1 VDVSA
6 GHRYYQEREDVD
18 LGSFVCWLIHGYKC
32 FEIWILAQSCVIAGT
47 NISRAVI
54 TDPNDPKFDLEAYLT
69 QVQKD
74 SP

>member
-1 VDVSA
+1 M
-6 GHRYYQEREDVD
+6 
-18 LGSFVCWLIHGYKC
+18 LTI
-32 FEIWILAQSCVIAGT
+32 
-47 NISRAVI
+47 RAVI